1 MFGNTGL
8 SGCNKQALYNKW
20 GTILMEEYGDFGDA
34 ECDRCSSAQ
43 INFNKPLL
51 SENRASGMV
60 SRIDV
65 MIDTTG
71 LPNGTVLG
79 ELKASPV
86 TPFEP
91 VRFTPVVARPSTAQA
106 ASGNLSSTGNW
117 NASFTLVTGSKT
129 EQWVG
134 GRGRDV
140 HADVRSH
147 AEWQLR
153 VPCRLPKHQRR
164 LHSHRR
170 QNCMRRGDVPAQR
183 DAAHG

>member
-1 MFGNTGL
+1 MIVWTGMFGNTGL

-117 NASFTLVTGSKT
+117 SASFTLVTGSKMDVCPLPDVDVT
-129 EQWVG
+129 CMPTFVKNKEI
-134 GRGRDV
+134 GR
-140 HADVRSH
+140 AS
-147 AEWQLR
+147 
-153 VPCRLPKHQRR
+153 
-164 LHSHRR
+164 
-170 QNCMRRGDVPAQR
+170 
-183 DAAHG
+183 